1 MLSLNFRKLLIGVMM
16 LCAAADAG
24 DHDEVDRLLSVSCVS
39 PNACGLHQKNALHL
53 ASAQGHTK
61 VVQSLLLFGVS

>member
-1 MLSLNFRKLLIGVMM
+1 M

-24 DHDEVDRLLSVSCVS
+24 DHDEVDRLLFVSQVS
-39 PNACGLHQKNALHL
+39 PNACGLRQKNALHL

-61 VVQSLLLFGVS
+61 VIQSLLLFGVS